1 MKARLRKYYRY
12 AYRGKLLPSRESMG
26 LPDGTQKAE
35 EIQGLNVPV

>member
-1 MKARLRKYYRY
+1 MKAGLRKYYRY
-12 AYRGKLLPSRESMG
+12 AYRGKFLPHRESMG